1 MIVSAAP
8 TAPEATAVPTS
19 PKAEGKKR
27 KRDSEAAPP
36 ADGTPSKPEKRSKKD
51 KKLREEKAAAEAM
64 DRADKE
70 SAAKVETPAV
80 KKDASSPYEDEELDE
95 QSKKGQCMAKA

>member
-1 MIVSAAP
+1 MAP
-8 TAPEATAVPTS
+8 ASTAPEALAALAS

-27 KRDSEAAPP
+27 KRDSEAAPV
-36 ADGTPSKPEKRSKKD
+36 ADGTPSKPEKRSKKE

-70 SAAKVETPAV
+70 SAAKVESPAA

-95 QSKKGQCMAKA
+95 QSKKGE